1 MFVKR
6 ELSKVIVQHREWY
19 PIIYLGGPRQSGKTT
34 LLLHLF
40 PDLKYASLED
50 PDMRLLAEEDPRR
63 FLNTFPNGGIL
74 DEVQRVPVLF
84 SYLQGLVDGNKSLH
98 FLLSGSQNFLMMESI
113 SQSLAGRVGLLNLL
127 PFGYPEIASMQPP
140 DLLDFVWRGGYP
152 GLFEKKIPPDVFFN
166 NYLQTYLERDVRQL
180 KNVGDLLQFARFM
193 RLCAG
198 RVGQPLNM
206 SNLATDAGI
215 SVNTVKAWLSV
226 LEASYM
232 LFFLPP
238 YHSNFNKRI
247 IKAPKIYFFDTG
259 FLCYLLGISAPEQL
273 ETHHYFGNIFENAVI
288 AELYKKRSNAG
299 TRPAFWFWQDQHRN
313 EVDLLIKEG
322 GKLRAVEIK
331 SSQTYNSRLA
341 AGLKMWQKLTGAAA
355 EEQFLVFAGEQ
366 DIQLEA
372 CRLLPWKTAF
382 EVV

>member
-1 MFVKR
+1 MFVER
-6 ELSKVIVQHREWY
+6 ELSKVIVQHRDWY

-40 PDLKYASLED
+40 PDSKYASLED

-127 PFGYPEIASMQPP
+127 PFGYPEIASIQSP

-166 NYLQTYLERDVRQL
+166 NHLQTYLERDVRQL
-180 KNVGDLLQFARFM
+180 KNVGDLFLQFAG
-193 RLCAG
+193 LCDSALAG
-198 RVGQPLNM
+198 SGSPQYV
-206 SNLATDAGI
+206 NLATDAGI

-226 LEASYM
+226 LEP
-232 LFFLPP
+232 LTCCFFLPA

-273 ETHHYFGNIFENAVI
+273 ETHHYFGNIFKENAVI

-299 TRPAFWFWQDQHRN
+299 KRPTFWFWQDQHRN
-313 EVDLLIKEG
+313 EVDLLIEEG

-331 SSQTYNSRLA
+331 SSQTYNSRLVPQA
-341 AGLKMWQKLTGAAA
+341 
-355 EEQFLVFAGEQ
+355 
-366 DIQLEA
+366 
-372 CRLLPWKTAF
+372 
-382 EVV
+382 